1 MSEGDDFTF
10 MRSGFNNLVEPDETF
25 ENTAAVIMVFM
36 ENAIKTAG
44 MYVSHTDRK
53 EITPEDIKRGLMLEL
68 FLMGSRDDNLDK
80 CLAMKQ
86 NVKEW
91 MNNDTDEEEEEEE
104 YDEEEQDEEEFE
116 ESQCTCAICNVMN
129 NIYDRWDTFEPSTK
143 IEQVIY
149 NHLTNM

>member
-44 MYVSHTDRK
+44 MYVSHTHRK

-68 FLMGSRDDNLDK
+68 FLMGSRDDNLEK
-80 CLAMKQ
+80 CLAMKE

-91 MNNDTDEEEEEEE
+91 MNNDSEDEESEEED
-104 YDEEEQDEEEFE
+104 DEEQEEFE
-116 ESQCTCAICNVMN
+116 ESECTCAICNVMN
-129 NIYDRWDTFEPSTK
+129 TVYDRWEHFEPSTK

-149 NHLTNM
+149 NHLTHM

>member
-44 MYVSHTDRK
+44 MYVSHTDRT

-68 FLMGSRDDNLDK
+68 FLMGSRDDNLEK

-91 MNNDTDEEEEEEE
+91 MNNDTDDDEEDEDE
-104 YDEEEQDEEEFE
+104 DEEEHDEEEFE
-116 ESQCTCAICNVMN
+116 ESECTCAICNVMN
-129 NIYDRWDTFEPSTK
+129 TVYDRWEGFQPSTK
-143 IEQVIY
+143 IEEVIY

>member
-44 MYVSHTDRK
+44 MYVSHTHRK

-68 FLMGSRDDNLDK
+68 FLMGSRDDNLEK
-80 CLAMKQ
+80 CLAMKE

-91 MNNDTDEEEEEEE
+91 MNNDSEDEESEED
-104 YDEEEQDEEEFE
+104 DEQEDEDEEEFE
-116 ESQCTCAICNVMN
+116 ESECTCAICNVMN
-129 NIYDRWDTFEPSTK
+129 TVYDRWEHFEPSTK

-149 NHLTNM
+149 NHLTHM

>member
-68 FLMGSRDDNLDK
+68 FLMGSRDDNLEK

-91 MNNDTDEEEEEEE
+91 MNNDTD
-104 YDEEEQDEEEFE
+104 DEESEEDDEEHDEEEFE
-116 ESQCTCAICNVMN
+116 ESECTCPICNVMN
-129 NIYDRWDTFEPSTK
+129 TVYDRWENFEPSTK
-143 IEQVIY
+143 IEEVIY
-149 NHLTNM
+149 NHLTHM

>member
-10 MRSGFNNLVEPDETF
+10 MRSGFNNLVEQDETF

-36 ENAIKTAG
+36 ENAIKTAS
-44 MYVSHTDRK
+44 MYVSHTHRT
-53 EITPEDIKRGLMLEL
+53 EITPEDIKRALMLEL
-68 FLMGSRDDNLDK
+68 FLMGSRDDNLEK

-91 MNNDTDEEEEEEE
+91 MNNDTD
-104 YDEEEQDEEEFE
+104 DEESDEDNQEHDEEEFQ
-116 ESQCTCAICNVMN
+116 ESECTCAICNVMN
-129 NIYDRWDTFEPSTK
+129 TVYHRWEQFQPSSK
-143 IEQVIY
+143 IEEVIY

>member
-44 MYVSHTDRK
+44 MYVSHTHRK

-68 FLMGSRDDNLDK
+68 FLMGSRDDNLEK
-80 CLAMKQ
+80 CLAMKE

-91 MNNDTDEEEEEEE
+91 MNNDSEDEESEEDD
-104 YDEEEQDEEEFE
+104 DEEQEEFE
-116 ESQCTCAICNVMN
+116 ESKCTCAICNVMN
-129 NIYDRWDTFEPSTK
+129 TVYDRWEHFEPSTK

-149 NHLTNM
+149 NHLTHM

>member
-44 MYVSHTDRK
+44 MYVSHTHRT

-68 FLMGSRDDNLDK
+68 FLMGSRDDNLEK
-80 CLAMKQ
+80 CLAMKE

-91 MNNDTDEEEEEEE
+91 MNNDSEDEESEEED
-104 YDEEEQDEEEFE
+104 DEEQEEFE
-116 ESQCTCAICNVMN
+116 ESECTCAICNVMN
-129 NIYDRWDTFEPSTK
+129 TVYDRWEHFEPSTK

-149 NHLTNM
+149 NHLTHM

>member
-44 MYVSHTDRK
+44 MYVSHTNRT

-68 FLMGSRDDNLDK
+68 FLMGSRDDNLEK

-91 MNNDTDEEEEEEE
+91 MRNDSDDDEDDD
-104 YDEEEQDEEEFE
+104 YDEEEHDEEEFE
-116 ESQCTCAICNVMN
+116 ESQCSCPICNVMN
-129 NIYDRWDTFEPSTK
+129 TVYERWEGFQPSTK
-143 IEQVIY
+143 IEEVIY

>member
-44 MYVSHTDRK
+44 MYVSHTHRT

-68 FLMGSRDDNLDK
+68 FLMGSRDDNLEK
-80 CLAMKQ
+80 CLAMKE

-91 MNNDTDEEEEEEE
+91 MTQDTDNEEDDEEEEEEH
-104 YDEEEQDEEEFE
+104 DEEEFE
-116 ESQCTCAICNVMN
+116 ESECDCAICNVMN
-129 NIYDRWDTFEPSTK
+129 NIYDRWDDFEPSTK
-143 IEQVIY
+143 IEQVIH

>member
-10 MRSGFNNLVEPDETF
+10 MRSWFNNLVEPDETF

-44 MYVSHTDRK
+44 MYVSHTHRK

-68 FLMGSRDDNLDK
+68 FLMGSRDDNLEK
-80 CLAMKQ
+80 CLAMKE

-91 MNNDTDEEEEEEE
+91 MNNDSEDEESEEDD
-104 YDEEEQDEEEFE
+104 DEEQEEFE
-116 ESQCTCAICNVMN
+116 ESKCTCAICNVMN
-129 NIYDRWDTFEPSTK
+129 TVYDRWEHFEPSTK

-149 NHLTNM
+149 NHLTHM